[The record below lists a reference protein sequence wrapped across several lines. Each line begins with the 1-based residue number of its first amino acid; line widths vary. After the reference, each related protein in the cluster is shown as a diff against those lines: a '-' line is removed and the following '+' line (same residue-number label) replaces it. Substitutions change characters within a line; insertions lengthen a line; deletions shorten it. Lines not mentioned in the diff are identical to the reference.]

1 MAKHPEVGHPAP
13 EFELP
18 SSSGK
23 TVSLKD
29 FKGQPVVLYFY
40 PGDDTP
46 TCTKEACDFAAEHPK
61 FGKLDAVVLGVS
73 PDGLKSH
80 AKFIEKYKLPFQ
92 LLADEQHKAIKA
104 YGLWVEKQMFG
115 KNYMG
120 VQRAT
125 FLIGRDGKIA
135 ASWPKI
141 TRAAG
146 HAADVL
152 KALRAI

>member
-1 MAKHPEVGHPAP
+1 MAKHPSPGSAAP

-23 TVSLKD
+23 TVSLKH

-46 TCTKEACDFAAEHPK
+46 TCTIEACGFAKEHPK

-73 PDGLKSH
+73 PDNLKSH
-80 AKFIEKYKLPFQ
+80 AKFIEKFKLPFQ
-92 LLADEQHKAIKA
+92 LLADEGHKVAER

-115 KNYMG
+115 KKYMG

-125 FLIGRDGKIA
+125 FLIGRDGKVA
-135 ASWPKI
+135 EAWPKVRG
-141 TRAAG
+141 TAA
-146 HAADVL
+146 HPAEVL

>member
-1 MAKHPEVGHPAP
+1 MAKHPSPGSSAP
-13 EFELP
+13 DFELIG
-18 SSSGK
+18 SSGK
-23 TVSLKD
+23 TVSLKH

-46 TCTKEACDFAAEHPK
+46 TCTTEACEFAQQHPK

-73 PDGLKSH
+73 PDGLTSH
-80 AKFIEKYKLPFQ
+80 VKFIKKYGLPFQ
-92 LLADEQHKAIKA
+92 LLVDEEHQAIKK

-115 KNYMG
+115 KKYMG

-135 ASWPKI
+135 ESWPKI
-141 TRAAG
+141 TRAKG
-146 HAADVL
+146 HAEAVL